1 MNNILFIGAGALG
14 VMYAD
19 YIQDHSQEA
28 SVYFVADQDRIER
41 YTRDGFFC
49 NGRRCEFSYLPAGN
63 CAETANKKVVSIS
76 KSREHSENITADLL
90 FFCVK
95 TYDLEDAIWAVR
107 PYVKPETIVISVMNG
122 ISSEEIIREQLG
134 LCNVLDGMSMGG
146 SILREDNQIS
156 FAKMGY
162 LYIGAHEERQKEALK
177 QVKDFFDKIQLPY
190 VHHENIQKKM
200 WEKFMVNVGNN
211 QTSSVYRVAFG
222 PLCDRDGEP
231 YKVAHQ
237 AMGEVIAIAAHYGVE
252 ITREDVEFWD
262 QTAEGLHPDAK
273 SSMLQDVEAGRQTEV
288 EHFAGEV
295 IRRGKQWGVPTPV
308 NQMLY
313 EKITNIYRK

>member
-1 MNNILFIGAGALG
+1 MKNILFIGAGALG

-19 YIQDHSQEA
+19 YIQEHDKGA
-28 SVYFVADQDRIER
+28 SVYFVADPNRIKR
-41 YTRDGFFC
+41 YMRDGFSC
-49 NGRRCEFSYLPAGN
+49 NGRACEFSYLPAGN
-63 CAETANKKVVSIS
+63 HMESVHKKVVSIS
-76 KSREHSENITADLL
+76 EIKEYPENITADLL

-95 TYDLEDAIWAVR
+95 TYGLDDAIEAVR

-122 ISSEEIIREQLG
+122 ISSEEIIRERLG
-134 LCNVLDGMSMGG
+134 LRLVLDALSMGG

-162 LYIGAHEERQKEALK
+162 LYIGAHDESQKGALE
-177 QVKDFFDKIQLPY
+177 QVKGFFAKIQLPY

-222 PLCDRDGEP
+222 PLCDRNEEP
-231 YKVAHQ
+231 YKVAHR
-237 AMGEVIAIAAHYGVE
+237 AMGEVIAIAAHHGVE
-252 ITREDVEFWD
+252 ITKEDVEFWD
-262 QTAEGLHPDAK
+262 QTAEGLNPDAK

-313 EKITNIYRK
+313 EKITKM